1 MDTKFFRIVIAVTVL
16 SVLQSCP
23 EIKEECNDT
32 GNVTRIN
39 DLVKITPLKKIYT
52 LGDIITYTAY
62 LPALVNF
69 DGNLVN
75 IYNKTLDS
83 NARLHANPIFFLG
96 NQTTYIKGSQEDAN
110 GWTNVTYNSSNQMY
124 ELEVK
129 IKLNKLGTYSIISGE
144 YFEVIGKDI
153 CNRYRIDSKIEGT
166 DANGKIEFTV
176 Q

>member
-1 MDTKFFRIVIAVTVL
+1 MDIRFFKTIFAVL
-16 SVLQSCP
+16 LLLLLQSCP
-23 EIKEECNDT
+23 EIKEECGDI
-32 GNVTRIN
+32 GNITRIN
-39 DLVKITPLKKIYT
+39 NLVKITPLKTSYSA
-52 LGDIITYTAY
+52 GEIITYTANI
-62 LPALVNF
+62 PAVINF
-69 DGNLVN
+69 DGNMIN
-75 IYNKTLDS
+75 MYDKTLDS
-83 NARLHANPIFFLG
+83 NARLYANPIFFVG
-96 NQTTYIKGSQEDAN
+96 NQTTYIKGSKEDEN